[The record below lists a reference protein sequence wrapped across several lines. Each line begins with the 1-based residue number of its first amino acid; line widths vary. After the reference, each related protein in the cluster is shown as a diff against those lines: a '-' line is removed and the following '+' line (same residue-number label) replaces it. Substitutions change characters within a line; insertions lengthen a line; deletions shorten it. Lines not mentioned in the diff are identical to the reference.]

1 MIGEPIFLCIS
12 NPRDLVESFV
22 DALDGL
28 ATQSKAQ
35 MILRFLEIETSV
47 RIKHNQIVSF
57 LNQLRCHN
65 EPVMEIEDG
74 CIKEKEHD
82 VSTQYLQTQR
92 NQRSSLQNLLDRYCN
107 VLQVFGFNS
116 AKYDMNL
123 KKLFT
128 GSPH

>member
-1 MIGEPIFLCIS
+1 M
-12 NPRDLVESFV
+12 ESFV

-47 RIKHNQIVSF
+47 RIKHNQIVSL